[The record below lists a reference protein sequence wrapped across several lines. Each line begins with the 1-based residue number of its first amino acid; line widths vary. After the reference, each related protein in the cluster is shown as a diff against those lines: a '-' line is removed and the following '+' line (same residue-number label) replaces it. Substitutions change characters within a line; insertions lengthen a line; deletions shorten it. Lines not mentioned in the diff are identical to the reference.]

1 MSNTVC
7 FAFGLLLGGTLG
19 TLAMAMLAAGRW
31 DE

>member
-7 FAFGLLLGGTLG
+7 FAFGLFCGAILGV
-19 TLAMAMLAAGRW
+19 LAMAIMAAGRW